1 MFVGFILRVSPGQV
15 MQSMVSFK
23 NTILLN
29 VLLARHAIRRLL

>member
-29 VLLARHAIRRLL
+29 VLLVRPRR